1 MKAKII
7 ELKNER
13 TMVWVT
19 LAFVVTLLLLYVYFM
34 NETVFTV
41 AKRASL
47 QQELALHTSKISQ
60 LEFKSI
66 SLRNNIDLALAY
78 SLGFNDIK
86 TNELRYISKT
96 PTTALAT
103 LSSVQ

>member
-7 ELKNER
+7 ELKNEK

-34 NETVFTV
+34 NQTVFTV

-47 QQELALHTSKISQ
+47 QKELALRTSQISQ

-66 SLRNNIDLALAY
+66 SLRNNIDLELAY
-78 SLGFNDIK
+78 SLGFNEIK
-86 TNELRYISKT
+86 TNKLRYISKT
-96 PTTALAT
+96 PTTALAS